1 MARDHYDSDEEY
13 QQAIADELEI
23 LDYYQEK
30 RILGAQS
37 STLVKYPQCSSFTNW
52 LNHLAG

>member
-1 MARDHYDSDEEY
+1 MPRDQYDSEEEY

-30 RILGAQS
+30 RILGAKS
-37 STLVKYPQCSSFTNW
+37 STLVKYP
-52 LNHLAG
+52 